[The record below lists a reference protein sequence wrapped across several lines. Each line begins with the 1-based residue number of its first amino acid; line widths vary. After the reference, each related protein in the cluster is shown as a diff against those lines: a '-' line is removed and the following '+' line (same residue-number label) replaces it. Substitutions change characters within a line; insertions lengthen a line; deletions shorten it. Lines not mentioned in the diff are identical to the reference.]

1 MAEWPLE
8 LPQRALINGYSESS
22 TDQTISTQTAVGPS
36 LTRRRYSTSVVKLSV
51 SYLMS
56 DSQFLLFKDW
66 FYSEGSYS
74 SIGIYGGSLP
84 FSMPHPRAGSAVEAR
99 IKPATYSITQQA
111 PDKNIVSVTVEI
123 L

>member
-36 LTRRRYSTSVVKLSV
+36 LTRRRYSTSVVKV
-51 SYLMS
+51 TARYLMNNA
-56 DSQFLLFKDW
+56 QLALFQDW
-66 FYSEGSYS
+66 FYSEGSYT
-74 SIGIYGGSLP
+74 SIGIYGGSLS
-84 FSMPHPRAGSAVEAR
+84 FSMPHPRSGSSVEAR
-99 IKPATYSITQQA
+99 IKPATYAIVQEAPNQNIITLA
-111 PDKNIVSVTVEI
+111 FEI